1 MVQNLVQLHQ
11 GSVEVYSAG
20 PGQGSE
26 FVVRLPLA
34 TTDQARS
41 PSEQSRLGA
50 APVRRILVVDDNQ
63 DSAESIAMLLQ
74 LQGHQVEFAFDGSVA
89 LEKAVSFQPDLVLLD
104 LGMPGMDGYEVARR
118 LRGLLPHVVLAAM
131 TGWSSPE
138 HRARSKE
145 AGFDY
150 HLAKPLDLAAL
161 DSLLA
166 SQNPAET
173 ASSSTSTTAAA
184 AARRA

>member
-1 MVQNLVQLHQ
+1 
-11 GSVEVYSAG
+11 
-20 PGQGSE
+20 
-26 FVVRLPLA
+26 
-34 TTDQARS
+34 
-41 PSEQSRLGA
+41 
-50 APVRRILVVDDNQ
+50 
-63 DSAESIAMLLQ
+63 
-74 LQGHQVEFAFDGSVA
+74 
-89 LEKAVSFQPDLVLLD
+89 
-104 LGMPGMDGYEVARR
+104 
-118 LRGLLPHVVLAAM
+118 M